1 MKKTVIALFLT
12 AGAGF
17 AFPVTDLG
25 SSAFYVEAEDT
36 VLTIECPSDGILM
49 AGFRLTREDMIHCGV
64 MFIDGV
70 EVAGE
75 KSVQTDGPTGV
86 YSASGTIIYPVTKG
100 QHELKAV
107 NNYRTYLPDEKRIWA
122 LFWAYDTGG
131 AVAEQPSV
139 SEEDITGSEVHRV
152 GDRINFE
159 YTSTSIYDASGRLV
173 GRMGPGN
180 WIPTSTGVYF
190 ITYVKNNQAELKKIV
205 VVN

>member
-86 YSASGTIIYPVTKG
+86 YSASGTIIYPVSGTHSPY
-100 QHELKAV
+100 QTA
-107 NNYRTYLPDEKRIWA
+107 
-122 LFWAYDTGG
+122 
-131 AVAEQPSV
+131 
-139 SEEDITGSEVHRV
+139 
-152 GDRINFE
+152 DRINFE

>member
-1 MKKTVIALFLT
+1 MKKAVITLFLT
-12 AGAGF
+12 TGIGF

-49 AGFRLTREDMIHCGV
+49 VGFKIASESMYYGV
-64 MFIDGV
+64 MLLDEV
-70 EVAGE
+70 EVATD
-75 KSVQTDGPTGV
+75 KSVEIG
-86 YSASGTIIYPVTKG
+86 SLWKASGTAILPVTKG
-100 QHELKAV
+100 QHELRAL
-107 NNYRTYLPDEKRIWA
+107 NDLGRLIEEKRTWA